1 MLWYYRPYSNLLPL
15 FERFATIF
23 DEEIKWFSNEQ
34 PKFHYMTFMLI
45 NRYLWLFWKHIIHFT
60 MIRYYT
66 ILHRPKKI
74 KKIWLLMGRLNVFFY
89 RSMSKWLYTFLDMIY
104 WILWENYEERFGMA
118 TNLWTNKN
126 FSERDIFRTQ
136 NILNEEYFERGVFR
150 THSFERG
157 SFWTTNILNK
167 KSFKQEI
174 FWIRKLLNEIFVTK
188 KTLKHQEIFTTTK
201 TKTKSL

>member
-74 KKIWLLMGRLNVFFY
+74 KKIWLLMGRLNVFFIVACQNDCIHSWIWFIEFCEKIMKNALEWQQIFG
-89 RSMSKWLYTFLDMIY
+89 RTRTFL
-104 WILWENYEERFGMA
+104 
-118 TNLWTNKN
+118 
-126 FSERDIFRTQ
+126 
-136 NILNEEYFERGVFR
+136 NE
-150 THSFERG
+150 TSFERG
-157 SFWTTNILNK
+157 IFWTRNISNEE
-167 KSFKQEI
+167 SFQRII
-174 FWIRKLLNEIFVTK
+174 FWTRKLLN
-188 KTLKHQEIFTTTK
+188 LKYFEQEIF
-201 TKTKSL
+201 

>member
-1 MLWYYRPYSNLLPL
+1 MLWYYRSYSNLLPL

-66 ILHRPKKI
+66 ILHRRKKI

-89 RSMSKWLYTFLDMIY
+89 RSMSKWLYTFFDLIY
-104 WILWENYEERFGMA
+104 WILWENDEERFGMA

-126 FSERDIFRTQ
+126 FSERDIFWTH
-136 NILNEEYFERGVFR
+136 NLLNEELLSPKYFE
-150 THSFERG
+150 
-157 SFWTTNILNK
+157 
-167 KSFKQEI
+167 QDI
-174 FWIRKLLNEIFVTK
+174 FWIRNLLNELFVTK
-188 KTLKHQEIFTTTK
+188 KLWNTK
-201 TKTKSL
+201 KSLQQQKPKQNLFKIKKNASPLEIVNECYQQKR